1 MDGHD
6 QHIRT
11 INRKKS
17 SMYRDWE
24 QKDRERGGKKRENTF
39 SIENENILILYFH
52 LSVNI
57 PWGNSKEEEIRSKS

>member
-1 MDGHD
+1 
-6 QHIRT
+6 
-11 INRKKS
+11 
-17 SMYRDWE
+17 MYRDWE

-57 PWGNSKEEEIRSKS
+57 PWGNSEEEEIRSKS

>member
-17 SMYRDWE
+17 SMYRDRE
-24 QKDRERGGKKRENTF
+24 QKDTERGGEKRENTF

-57 PWGNSKEEEIRSKS
+57 PWGHSEEEEIRSKS

>member
-1 MDGHD
+1 
-6 QHIRT
+6 
-11 INRKKS
+11 
-17 SMYRDWE
+17 MYRDWE